1 MIKQRMNH
9 CLYKWFSLLLSSRY
23 GHCSTGQPAKLGE
36 RKESGNRLLLK
47 PLKIQNIVKNIF
59 STKQDEKLSRQ
70 TLLFWLFFW
79 KCSGTNAGGKT
90 TKLSNP
96 THGLSHRT
104 TSPSPH
110 CRTRAAAV
118 YGRWSAV
125 VSCFL
130 RLKPN
135 RPPTGDPPQHP
146 FWFPVNFFSYCFQLS
161 CQLCVYISTHYM
173 WPCFVFL
180 EEI

>member
-1 MIKQRMNH
+1 M
-9 CLYKWFSLLLSSRY
+9 LSTRC
-23 GHCSTGQPAKLGE
+23 GHCSTGQPAKFGE
-36 RKESGNRLLLK
+36 RKGKRLLLK

-118 YGRWSAV
+118 YGRWSCLSL
-125 VSCFL
+125 VSRRQLFSPTEA
-130 RLKPN
+130 KPAADR
-135 RPPTGDPPQHP
+135 RPAPT
-146 FWFPVNFFSYCFQLS
+146 SYLVS
-161 CQLCVYISTHYM
+161 CQLLLVLFHVSCVFT
-173 WPCFVFL
+173 FL
-180 EEI
+180 HIICDLVSYF